1 MTSPPEPGRPP
12 SWRRWLMAGVAAV
25 AVSGV
30 VTAVVLVA
38 NHDQETGTPGAS
50 PTTTTSA
57 TTPPPSQNTPSSTT
71 TSTTTSTVAPPP
83 GPTTSNPPTASTNLA
98 RFFAAADK
106 LDRQLRTAAAAING
120 SGPPWK
126 AVSEPVAKA
135 VRTADLAPV
144 ATAIPAGLPRALLR
158 SVVLVYSDLASRRYA
173 MADFSVATT
182 IDPGT
187 YPNSGDLLRAL
198 GNGHA
203 AAARFAGD
211 LAATR
216 ALAGRTP
223 AVTAPPASSQAAAE
237 VRLYAR
243 YVEGVNG
250 GCGSRGGEVMTELP
264 AIVWDG
270 RPGNGTIGSAPF
282 TAEISADGTWR
293 IRLIAC

>member
-1 MTSPPEPGRPP
+1 MTSPTESGRPP
-12 SWRRWLMAGVAAV
+12 SWRRWLMAGIAAV

-30 VTAVVLVA
+30 VTAVVVVA
-38 NHDQETGTPGAS
+38 NHDQETGTPAAS
-50 PTTTTSA
+50 PTTTST
-57 TTPPPSQNTPSSTT
+57 TTPPSSPIAPSSTT
-71 TSTTTSTVAPPP
+71 TSTTTPPSAPLP

-98 RFFAAADK
+98 LFFAAADK
-106 LDRQLRTAAAAING
+106 LDRQLRAAAAAING

-126 AVSEPVAKA
+126 TVSEPVAKA

-187 YPNSGDLLRAL
+187 SPDSDDLLRAL

-223 AVTAPPASSQAAAE
+223 AVTTPPASSRAAAE
-237 VRLYAR
+237 VLLYAR

-250 GCGSRGGEVMTELP
+250 GCGSQGGDVMTELP

-270 RPGNGTIGSAPF
+270 RPGNGTIGTAQF
-282 TAEISADGTWR
+282 TAALGANGTWQV
-293 IRLIAC
+293 RLNAC